1 MRLTSPD
8 NPRVKDAV
16 RLRDRRARTRAGRFL
31 VEGRREV
38 QHALDAGHVPESVF
52 VEDARLAANDPA
64 TARIVAA
71 AERAGGRIH
80 AVNGAVAAKLALREG
95 DEGVVAVFP
104 IPDVRP
110 AALRLPAAP
119 LVLAA
124 DGLEK
129 PGNVG
134 ALLRS
139 ADGLGADAFV
149 ASGGTDLWN
158 PNVVRSS
165 LGCLFTVPVAVC
177 PAGGLLG
184 WLRGAGLRIVA
195 ATPAGPRTP
204 DEADL
209 TGPVALVFG
218 REDTGLGEDFLA
230 AADERVRI
238 PMRGRA
244 DSLNVSVS
252 AGILLYEA
260 GRQRGR
266 GARRGPAADLSG

>member
-1 MRLTSPD
+1 MRITSPD

-38 QHALDAGHVPESVF
+38 QRALEAGLMPESVF
-52 VEDARLAANDPA
+52 VEEARLADDDAAMD
-64 TARIVAA
+64 RIVAA

-80 AVNGAVAAKLALREG
+80 PVNAAVSAKLALREG

-110 AALRLPAAP
+110 EALRLPASP

-124 DGLEK
+124 EGLEK

-149 ASGGTDLWN
+149 TSGGTDLWN

-177 PAGGLLG
+177 PAGGLRS

-195 ATPAGPRTP
+195 ATPDGERTP

-209 TGPVALVFG
+209 RGAVALVFG
-218 REDTGLGEDFLA
+218 REDTGLPDDFLA

-238 PMRGRA
+238 PMRGSA

-260 GRQRGR
+260 GRQR
-266 GARRGPAADLSG
+266 ARAAARAPRVSG

>member
-1 MRLTSPD
+1 MHLTSPD

-16 RLRDRRARTRAGRFL
+16 RLRDRRARTRSGRFL

-38 QHALDAGHVPESVF
+38 LRALEAGLAAESVF
-52 VEDARLAANDPA
+52 VEQERLAGDDPD
-64 TARIVAA
+64 TLRIVAA
-71 AERAGGRIH
+71 AERGGGRVYP
-80 AVNGAVAAKLALREG
+80 VNGAVSAKLALREG

-104 IPDVRP
+104 VPDADP
-110 AALRLPAAP
+110 ARLRLGEAP

-124 DGLEK
+124 LGLEK

-149 ASGGTDLWN
+149 VSGGTDPWN

-165 LGCLFTVPVAVC
+165 LGCLFTVPLAVC
-177 PAGGLLG
+177 PDGTLG
-184 WLRGAGLRIVA
+184 DWLKGRGLRIVA
-195 ATPAGPRTP
+195 ASPRGERTP

-209 TGPVALVFG
+209 TGPLALVFG
-218 REDTGLGEDFLA
+218 REDTGLPDDFLA
-230 AADERVRI
+230 AADVRVRI

-260 GRQRGR
+260 GRQR
-266 GARRGPAADLSG
+266 ARAR

>member
-1 MRLTSPD
+1 MRITSPD

-38 QHALDAGHVPESVF
+38 QRALEAGLVPESVF
-52 VEDARLAANDPA
+52 VEEARLAGGDAA
-64 TARIVAA
+64 TDRIVAA
-71 AERAGGRIH
+71 AERGGGRIH
-80 AVNGAVAAKLALREG
+80 PVNAAVSAKLALREG

-104 IPDVRP
+104 IPDARP
-110 AALRLPAAP
+110 DALRLPPAP

-124 DGLEK
+124 EGLEK

-149 ASGGTDLWN
+149 VSGGTDLWN

-177 PAGGLLG
+177 PAGGLRD

-195 ATPAGPRTP
+195 ASPQGERTP

-209 TGPVALVFG
+209 RGAVALVFG
-218 REDTGLGEDFLA
+218 REDAGLPDDFLA

-238 PMRGRA
+238 PMRGSA

-260 GRQRGR
+260 GRQR
-266 GARRGPAADLSG
+266 ARVAARPSRVTG